1 MLLRLKV
8 TDGSNAGKEIIIDR
22 AKFLIGRADDCNL
35 RPHSDGVSRR
45 HCVII
50 KTDKAV
56 GVRDLKSRNGT
67 LVNGDKITGDKRLR
81 NGDTLDVGPLKFEV
95 IIEHRAPVEK
105 ELPAKKAKN
114 AEGAGKGSGDKGMGG
129 MVSQWLEEADDVA
142 REEQRIGSPETRE
155 YRFDETSRIEL
166 DQAAA
171 EEAAKK
177 ETAALEVEAETDGK
191 KKKKAKKEPTKLP
204 KFEVKTDAP
213 KDTHEAAQQVLRKLF
228 NRG

>member
-1 MLLRLKV
+1 MLLKLKV
-8 TDGSNAGKEIIIDR
+8 TEGSNAGKQIIISKE
-22 AKFLIGRADDCNL
+22 KFLIGRADDCNL

-67 LVNGDKITGDKRLR
+67 LVNGVKITGDKRLR
-81 NGDTLDVGPLKFEV
+81 NGDTLQVGPLKFEV
-95 IIEHRAPVEK
+95 VLEKPVQV
-105 ELPAKKAKN
+105 KKKSPTKK
-114 AEGAGKGSGDKGMGG
+114 AEGAGKGSGEQAIGG

-166 DQAAA
+166 D
-171 EEAAKK
+171 EASVDVAKK
-177 ETAALEVEAETDGK
+177 ETAALEVEGKDDK
-191 KKKKAKKEPTKLP
+191 KKKKGKKEPSKLP
-204 KFEVKTDAP
+204 KFEVKKDVP
-213 KDTHEAAQQVLRKLF
+213 KDTQEAAQQVLRKLF

>member
-1 MLLRLKV
+1 M
-8 TDGSNAGKEIIIDR
+8 
-22 AKFLIGRADDCNL
+22 
-35 RPHSDGVSRR
+35 
-45 HCVII
+45 
-50 KTDKAV
+50 
-56 GVRDLKSRNGT
+56 RDLKSRNGT

-95 IIEHRAPVEK
+95 IIEQRAPVEK
-105 ELPAKKAKN
+105 ELPAKKANN
-114 AEGAGKGSGDKGMGG
+114 AEGAGKGSGDKAMGG

-166 DQAAA
+166 DQAAV

-177 ETAALEVEAETDGK
+177 ETAALEVEAEEDGK